1 MQVVHG
7 LWTTTK
13 REGPGL
19 FIWFE
24 DEQLR
29 NKHQL
34 FEPISDFLPED
45 KGKPRGR
52 TPGVPEPHPFA
63 LDSRSLFGS
72 VRELLRPIF
81 KREMPN
87 GIMTSLDLMLPTM
100 EEMPLPSPWL
110 KKGSYGNRAISPG
123 KRIFAEP
130 WRVPG
135 VHLSPNYALKW
146 LVGLQPR
153 RRKNQFGLVFGESI
167 RYWKDAA
174 NLVFYSLIHGTYEP
188 YMQKVDHQ
196 IKAKWQLNTNILANQ
211 MENLLKR
218 LPASCQHEWYADGT
232 RRTRESIVADFFDTS
247 IDFLVRNVA
256 GGHVLE
262 SVARPRNSRKRKKQN
277 PLDSL
282 TLPFI
287 KGLYSRQN
295 SFSAARDVQAAFVAM
310 VSNWLKHKPRSESRV
325 WNTCFTVLPPEIG
338 NARVE
343 DLDPKLKVWRVAFS
357 LRNSQDTSQHIWAQE
372 IWENL
377 VPIQA
382 SDGQTLS
389 ELFLKDLGRAL
400 QHWPAL
406 GKVLTEPYP
415 CYLDLTTEECYVF
428 LTEAALSLQSMDFG
442 VEAPPWW
449 KKDSKRLKTKINIDS
464 SAFENKGMLGFDSM
478 INFSWKAT
486 VGGHVLSEEAFQKL
500 VKHNIALIPIDGE
513 WVEVRR
519 EDLLNA
525 VNFFKDLDTS
535 GEMSLR
541 EAMHLGLKSDELK
554 TALEE
559 VAFDYDGTLAQL
571 FDNKGEHLPEVTQPL
586 TLRGKLRPYQLRGL
600 SWLAF
605 HDRLGFGACLADDM
619 GLGKTIQLLS
629 LLLHERENR
638 TVEMHRSP
646 TLLICPMSVVG
657 NWFREASRFTPT
669 LRVMIH
675 HGSGRLSRHSFMRVF
690 ENYDL
695 IITTYHLVNRD
706 QDIFHDIQWHR
717 VALDEAQNI
726 KNPSA
731 QQSLAIH
738 RLDAQKRISLTGT
751 PVENKLSELWSI
763 LEFLNPGYLS
773 TLKNFQSRFAIPIER
788 QQDKKKADLLRKL
801 TQPFI
806 LRRLK
811 TDQSIIQDLPEKIE
825 MKVYCDL
832 TEEQAAMYQAYVDR
846 QLNEIE
852 NAQGIARNQLVL
864 TTLMKLK
871 QICNHP
877 THFLQDDS
885 SLGQRSGKLMR
896 LHEML
901 EEALSEG
908 DSSLIFT
915 QFTQMGQLL
924 EKYLSKEFHQK
935 VLFMHGG
942 LSQPKRQELVD
953 TFQNGKNQ
961 IFILTVKTGGTG
973 LNLTAANHVFHF
985 DRWWNPAVENQATD
999 RAFRIGQKRAVQV
1012 HKMIAI
1018 GTLEDRIDM
1027 MIEKKKELAENIIG
1041 TDEGWLS
1048 QLSTDALKDILT
1060 LSLNEG

>member
-19 FIWFE
+19 FIWLE

-29 NKHQL
+29 TKHHS
-34 FEPISDFLPED
+34 FEPISDFLPENN
-45 KGKPRGR
+45 GKPRSR

-63 LDSRSLFGS
+63 LDQRDLMIA
-72 VRELLRPIF
+72 VREMFRQTF
-81 KREMPN
+81 KNEMPN
-87 GIMTSLDLMLPTM
+87 GILTSLDLTLPTTDDA
-100 EEMPLPSPWL
+100 PLSSPWL
-110 KKGSYGNRAISPG
+110 TKGSPGIRISPT
-123 KRIFAEP
+123 KKICSEP

-135 VHLSPNYALKW
+135 IHIAPNYALRW
-146 LVGLQPR
+146 LMAIQPR
-153 RRKNQFGLVFGESI
+153 RRQSETPVFGESI
-167 RYWKDAA
+167 RYWKDSA
-174 NLVFYSLIHGTYEP
+174 NLVFYCLIHGTYSP

-196 IKAKWQLNTNILANQ
+196 LKARWQLNTNILANQ
-211 MENLLKR
+211 LDYLIKR
-218 LPASCQHEWYADGT
+218 LPPSCSHEWFADGV
-232 RRTRESIVADFFDTS
+232 RRTPESVVREFFDSS
-247 IDFLVRNVA
+247 IDYLVRNVA
-256 GGHVLE
+256 GNQVLE
-262 SVARPRNSRKRKKQN
+262 IVTKPRNTRKRKKQN

-282 TLPFI
+282 TLPFL
-287 KGLYSRQN
+287 KGLYTRQN
-295 SFSAARDVQAAFVAM
+295 CFSAARDVQAAFMAM
-310 VSNWLKHKPRSESRV
+310 VSNWLQYNPRAEARA
-325 WNTCFTVLPPEIG
+325 WTTCFTVIPPEIG
-338 NARVE
+338 EAKLE
-343 DLDPKLKVWRVAFS
+343 QIDPSFRIWRLAFS
-357 LRNSQDTSQHIWAQE
+357 LRNNKDNSQHLYAQD

-377 VPIQA
+377 VPIQT

-389 ELFLKDLGRAL
+389 ELFLKDLGKAL
-400 QHWPAL
+400 QHFPLLAKAL
-406 GKVLTEPYP
+406 DEPYP
-415 CYLDLTTEECYVF
+415 CYIDMTTDECYKF
-428 LTEAALSLQSMDFG
+428 LTEQALHLQSMDFAI
-442 VEAPPWW
+442 EAPPWW
-449 KKDSKRLKTKINIDS
+449 KKDTRRLTTKINIDS
-464 SAFENKGMLGFDSM
+464 SAFDKEGMVGFDSM
-478 INFSWKAT
+478 INFSWKASI
-486 VGGHVLSEEAFQKL
+486 GGHALSEEAFKKL
-500 VKHNIALIPIDGE
+500 VHHNMALIPINGQ

-519 EDLLNA
+519 EDLINA
-525 VNFFKDLDTS
+525 VSFFRDHDTS

-541 EAMHLGLKSDELK
+541 EAMHLGMKSEELK

-559 VAFDYDGTLAQL
+559 VTFDYEGNLAQL
-571 FDNKGEHLPEVTQPL
+571 FANESEQIPSVREPL

-605 HDRLGFGACLADDM
+605 HDRLGFGTCLADDM
-619 GLGKTIQLLS
+619 GLGKTVQLLS
-629 LLLHERENR
+629 LLLHERENYS
-638 TVEMHRSP
+638 VPMHRNP
-646 TLLICPMSVVG
+646 TLLVCPMSVVG
-657 NWFREASRFTPT
+657 NWHREATRFTPT
-669 LRVMIH
+669 LRVMVH
-675 HGSGRLSRHSFMRVF
+675 HGSARLSKLSFMRVY

-695 IITTYHLVNRD
+695 IITTYHLINRD
-706 QDIFHDIQWHR
+706 IDIFRSIQWHR

-726 KNPSA
+726 KNSSA

-738 RLDAQKRISLTGT
+738 GLDAVKRICLTGT

-763 LEFLNPGYLS
+763 LEFLNPGYLG
-773 TLKNFQSRFAIPIER
+773 TLKNFQTRFALPIER
-788 QQDKKKADLLRKL
+788 QQDKKKAELLRQL

-811 TDQSIIQDLPEKIE
+811 TDQKIIQDLPEKIE

-832 TEEQAAMYQAYVDR
+832 TEEQAAMYQAYVER

-852 NAQGIARNQLVL
+852 SASGITRNQLVL

-877 THFLQDDS
+877 AHFLGDGS
-885 SLGQRSGKLMR
+885 GLAERSGKLMR

-924 EKYLSKEFHQK
+924 ERYLTEQFHQR

-942 LSQPKRQELVD
+942 LTQPKRQELVD
-953 TFQNGKNQ
+953 TFQRGKNQ

-973 LNLTAANHVFHF
+973 LNLTAANHVFHY

-1012 HKMIAI
+1012 HKLIAI

-1027 MIEKKKELAENIIG
+1027 MIEKKRELAENIIG
-1041 TDEGWLS
+1041 TDESWLAN
-1048 QLSTDALKDILT
+1048 LSTDALKDILT